1 MKCFALLPTKH
12 IFETTYRTQ
21 MEANKI
27 LELLSYT
34 IPAIVTGLVAMYF
47 FKQQSANDQQK
58 RLFQLK
64 KENQSIALPLRLQ
77 AYERLTIFLERISPN
92 KLLLRVKPSGK
103 DKALYG
109 EQLIAIIEQELD
121 HNLAQQI
128 YVSET
133 AWKAVVTAK
142 NVMIKVIR
150 TAMENEQLTDVGSFQ
165 EEILKSS
172 IKKESPTA
180 VAISFL
186 RSEAQKLF

>member
-1 MKCFALLPTKH
+1 MRFTQQSIYLITFCS
-12 IFETTYRTQ
+12 Q

-27 LELLSYT
+27 IELLSYT

-64 KENQSIALPLRLQ
+64 KEGQNIGLPLRLQ

-92 KLLLRVKPSGK
+92 KLLVRIKPTGK
-103 DKALYG
+103 DKIKYG
-109 EQLIAIIEQELD
+109 EQLIAIIDQELD

-150 TAMENEQLTDVGSFQ
+150 TAMENDQVQDVNGLR
-165 EEILKSS
+165 EEVLKGS
-172 IKKESPTA
+172 IKKESPTGA
-180 VAISFL
+180 SIAFL
-186 RSEAQKLF
+186 RTEAQKLF